1 MAGRPRDG
9 FSRATNDRAMLK
21 PFENLLSPPRAM
33 LQGSAVGRPTLA
45 LPTAAGA
52 MRAIHVSTARA
63 GTALRGVEARY
74 LDDPAGD
81 YETTD
86 GGW

>member
-1 MAGRPRDG
+1 MG
-9 FSRATNDRAMLK
+9 
-21 PFENLLSPPRAM
+21 
-33 LQGSAVGRPTLA
+33 PTLT
-45 LPTAAGA
+45 LPTPAGA